1 MFDGDVVFALAT
13 LGQPAKAVDVNIVG
27 SVAARLVETAIVRG
41 VAIANGIA
49 VPEDF

>member
-1 MFDGDVVFALAT
+1 MLDGDVVFALST
-13 LGQPAKAVDVNIVG
+13 LGAQTMDVNIVG

-41 VAIANGIA
+41 VSIANGLP